1 MIRPVIGVRLNV
13 FLTSSSFWTRCLFLG
28 LLISVHCTAALPA
41 QRARARDLG
50 VNVGVLETGKWNAIT
65 DVSGVLVG
73 HFTLWE
79 GEETRTGVT
88 AVLPHGGN
96 LFLEKVKGAVYVG
109 NGFGKL
115 MGSTQ
120 VEELG
125 EIETPVLLTSTLNV
139 PKVGDALIEHMLALP
154 GMEEVRS
161 INPLVGETNDGF
173 LNENRRRPIEKE
185 HVFTAIRSATSG
197 RVEEGSVGA
206 GTGTSCYGFKGGIGT
221 SSRVLPASLG
231 GFTVGVLVQTNFG
244 GILEINGAPVGKEL
258 GDHYLSNVGKEAG
271 VSNLADGSCMI
282 VVATDAPLAARN
294 LKRLAKRALLGMAA
308 TGSPST
314 NGSGDYVISFST
326 VSAEKTLENQ
336 AMSPLFQATKEATR
350 EAIYNSMFMAT
361 SVVGRDG
368 HKRDAIPLDI
378 LRQLLKKYRVIDE

>member
-1 MIRPVIGVRLNV
+1 VILALYCSVA
-13 FLTSSSFWTRCLFLG
+13 
-28 LLISVHCTAALPA
+28 LLA

-50 VNVGVLETGKWNAIT
+50 VDVGVLETGDWNAIT
-65 DVSGVLVG
+65 DVAGVLVG

-79 GEETRTGVT
+79 GKGTRTGVT
-88 AVLPHGGN
+88 AVLPHGRN
-96 LFLEKVKGAVYVG
+96 IFLEKVQGAVYVG

-125 EIETPVLLTSTLNV
+125 EIETPILLTSTLNV
-139 PKVGDALIEHMLALP
+139 PKVGDALIEYMLDLP

-161 INPLVGETNDGF
+161 INPMVGETNDGF

-185 HVFTAIRSATSG
+185 HVFTAIRSAKSG

-231 GFTVGVLVQTNFG
+231 GFAVGVLVQTNFG

-258 GDHYLSNVGKEAG
+258 GEHYLSDVGKAG
-271 VSNLADGSCMI
+271 ESSSADGSCMI
-282 VVATDAPLAARN
+282 VVATDAPLTARN

-361 SVVGRDG
+361 TVVGRDG
-368 HKRDAIPLDI
+368 HRRDAIPLDI
-378 LRQLLKKYRVIDE
+378 LRELLRKYRVIDE